1 MIIQGRFSEIRKSV
15 SDHDHAFRSIVVLN
29 SRVKAEIPG
38 SEDRLP
44 VLNPGSTAPEC

>member
-15 SDHDHAFRSIVVLN
+15 SDHAFRSIVVLN